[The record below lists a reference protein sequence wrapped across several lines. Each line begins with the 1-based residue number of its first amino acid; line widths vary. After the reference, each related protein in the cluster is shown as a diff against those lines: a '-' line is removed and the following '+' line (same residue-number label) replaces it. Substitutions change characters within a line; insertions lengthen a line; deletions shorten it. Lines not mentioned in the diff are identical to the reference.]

1 MPLPSDANFLK
12 GLDMDAAGTSILSGI
27 FALLSMRM
35 LMPFAVKM
43 RLVDRP
49 NQRKLHKGAVPLVGG
64 LSAFAGVCLGW
75 LLGMPFSTG
84 YVIFLICASLLVL
97 LGAIDDARDLPA
109 KLRLSAQVVLGAV
122 LVYGSGDSLE
132 SFGNLF
138 GLGVIE
144 LGVLGPLVSIAA
156 VIGATN
162 AFNMIDGIDGL
173 AGSLSLTALLSLALL
188 FASAPGHD
196 AGLALAM
203 GLSCALM
210 PYLMAN
216 LRIPP
221 FKRRIFMGD
230 AGSMFIGFAIVWLM
244 IQGAPLEGAA
254 FRPVTALWI
263 IAIPLID
270 MVAIMFRRARKG
282 QSVMRPDR
290 EHLHHIFMRSGFSDR
305 ETLVLITFVAMLF
318 AGFGLLGEF
327 LQIPEWVMF
336 AAFAVLFVLYD
347 YALSRVWRLLAL
359 FRRKNAG
366 KTHLAR

>member
-1 MPLPSDANFLK
+1 
-12 GLDMDAAGTSILSGI
+12 
-27 FALLSMRM
+27 
-35 LMPFAVKM
+35 MPFAVKF
-43 RLVDRP
+43 RLLDTP
-49 NQRKLHKGAVPLVGG
+49 NQRKSHKGAVPLIGG
-64 LSAFAGVCLGW
+64 LSAFVGVCLGYM
-75 LLGMPFSTG
+75 LGMPLSSG
-84 YVIFLICASLLVL
+84 YVIFLLCAAVLVL
-97 LGAIDDARDLPA
+97 LGAVDDARDISA
-109 KLRLSAQVVLGAV
+109 KFRLFAQVVLGAL

-132 SFGNLF
+132 SFGDLV

-173 AGSLSLTALLSLALL
+173 AGSLSLIALLSLALL
-188 FASAPGHD
+188 FSFSDGHD
-196 AGLALAM
+196 AALALAA
-203 GLSCALM
+203 GLSCALL
-210 PYLMAN
+210 PYMMAN

-221 FKRRIFMGD
+221 FRRRIFMGD
-230 AGSMFIGFAIVWLM
+230 AGSIFIGFAIVWLM

-270 MVAIMFRRARKG
+270 MVVIMVRRARKG

-290 EHLHHIFMRSGFSDR
+290 EHLHHIFMRAGFSDR
-305 ETLVLITFVAMLF
+305 EALVLITFVAMVF

-336 AAFAVLFVLYD
+336 AAFAVVFALYD
-347 YALSRVWRLLAL
+347 YALSHAWRLLAL
-359 FRRKNAG
+359 FRRKRAVKG
-366 KTHLAR
+366 LTAR

>member
-1 MPLPSDANFLK
+1 M
-12 GLDMDAAGTSILSGI
+12 
-27 FALLSMRM
+27 
-35 LMPFAVKM
+35 
-43 RLVDRP
+43 
-49 NQRKLHKGAVPLVGG
+49 
-64 LSAFAGVCLGW
+64 
-75 LLGMPFSTG
+75 LGMPLSSG
-84 YVIFLICASLLVL
+84 YLIFLLCGSLLVL
-97 LGAIDDARDLPA
+97 LGAVDDARELPA
-109 KLRLSAQVVLGAV
+109 KFRLFAQVVLGAV

-132 SFGNLF
+132 SFGDLV
-138 GLGVIE
+138 GLGMIE

-173 AGSLSLTALLSLALL
+173 AGSLSLIALLSLALL
-188 FASAPGHD
+188 FTFSPGHE
-196 AGLALAM
+196 AGMALSF
-203 GLSCALM
+203 GLSCALL
-210 PYLMAN
+210 PYMMAN

-270 MVAIMFRRARKG
+270 MVAIMVRRARKG

-290 EHLHHIFMRSGFSDR
+290 EHLHHMIMRAGFSDR
-305 ETLVLITFVAMLF
+305 QALVLITFFAMFF

-336 AAFAVLFVLYD
+336 AAFAVLFALYD
-347 YALSRVWRLLAL
+347 FMLSRVWRLLVF
-359 FRRKNAG
+359 FRRNKSASG
-366 KTHLAR
+366 LPVR